1 MIDSVC
7 LISRKIVHLPESSE
21 PVVICMTHC
30 EVIPGP
36 ERISED
42 ISVSSE
48 DISVSSDN
56 QPTGPEVLVF
66 TSFLFS
72 WRHTLSCLN
81 YLKTISSTLE
91 SSVCR

>member
-7 LISRKIVHLPESSE
+7 RLISRKIVHLPESSE
-21 PVVICMTHC
+21 PVAICMTHC

-36 ERISED
+36 ERI
-42 ISVSSE
+42 SE

-72 WRHTLSCLN
+72 RRHTLSCLN

-91 SSVCR
+91 SSVYR